1 MIDFRYHVVSII
13 AVFLALT
20 VGLVLGATIVNQDAV
35 HNLQGSINSATN
47 QINTLKQNNRTLTS
61 DNAQLQSYIDG
72 TKNNLV
78 NGTLEQYSVAVVR
91 IDGSDDGANNST
103 LALVKQGAATIASD
117 ITVNKT
123 FVDGSSTDQ
132 LAGIVATYTP
142 TAQPVAGTGTTAAM
156 NLLAEALT
164 AQLNVNASTPP
175 NSEPNT
181 TPSTM
186 TPEWAVKTL
195 QAFALNGVITVNRM
209 PLATVVTRPNAAFIA
224 APTGPN
230 DPAANTAYVALAQA
244 LHADGTGPVIAGP
257 SDAAGPDGLI
267 TAVLKGA
274 AAKTVSTIDDMDQT
288 TGQVA
293 VVFVLYQESANPSA
307 AAGHYGTVGT
317 TDGLLPKLPQLPSP
331 TAS

>member
-35 HNLQGSINSATN
+35 HNLQGSINSANN
-47 QINTLKQNNRTLTS
+47 QINTLKEKNRDLTA
-61 DNAQLQSYIDG
+61 DGVNLQSYIDG
-72 TKNNLV
+72 TKSTLV
-78 NGTLEQYSVAVVR
+78 NGALEQYSVAVVR
-91 IDGSDDGANNST
+91 IDGSDDGENSAALT
-103 LALVKQGAATIASD
+103 LVKRGGATIASD

-123 FVDGSSTDQ
+123 FADGSSTQQ
-132 LAGIVATYTP
+132 LADLVKTYTP

-164 AQLNVNASTPP
+164 AQPNVNSTAPAT
-175 NSEPNT
+175 NSPNT
-181 TPSTM
+181 TPTTM
-186 TPEWAVKTL
+186 TPQWAVTTL
-195 QAFALNGVITVNRM
+195 DAFKQNGVIAVNQY
-209 PLATVVTRPNAAFIA
+209 PLTTVVTRPNAAFIA
-224 APTGPN
+224 APTGPD

-244 LHADGTGPVIAGP
+244 LHTDGTGPVIAGP
-257 SDAAGPDGLI
+257 PAAAGPGGLI
-267 TAVLKGA
+267 TAVLKSA

-317 TDGLLPKLPQLPSP
+317 TDGLLPKLPPLPTPS
-331 TAS
+331 AS

>member
-61 DNAQLQSYIDG
+61 DGAQLQSYIDG

-78 NGTLEQYSVAVVR
+78 NGTLEQYAVAVVR

-132 LAGIVATYTP
+132 LAGLVATYTP

-164 AQLNVNASTPP
+164 AQPNVNASAPSTA
-175 NSEPNT
+175 EPNT

-195 QAFALNGVITVNRM
+195 QAFAQNGVITVNRM

-224 APTGPN
+224 APAGPN